1 MIESTPI
8 AKIKELITEYVRVNA
23 WGKSIDNDTPIFEL
37 GYVNSLFAIELMCFI
52 EKNFQVKI
60 KTTDLDINNFRTIDT
75 ICDFVR
81 NKTYK
86 VKPCEYQI
94 DEND

>member
-1 MIESTPI
+1 MIESTPT
-8 AKIKELITEYVRVNA
+8 AKIKELITDYVRVNA
-23 WGKSIDNDTPIFEL
+23 WEKSIDDDTPIFEL

-60 KTTDLDINNFRTIDT
+60 KTTDLDINNFRTIDA

-81 NKTYK
+81 TK
-86 VKPCEYQI
+86 QI
-94 DEND
+94 